1 MAENATPGSANNASA
16 DSSRGM
22 PYYERLRRDLRESL
36 NKKRQVDN
44 NLLQLE
50 ENILRVETQY
60 LEETSAGNIIKGFD
74 NYIKGAATTTAA
86 GGAGTT
92 TRRKAPISD
101 ADRIFSRSSTSFL
114 RKSVGAKRQGQLLT
128 TNALQE
134 SSTPGSATAPPSHAP
149 TPTSSFPTR
158 ESSQPTNGARPG
170 GSKKKKAA
178 DDEDEDSNKT
188 KRQKISYGRE

>member
-1 MAENATPGSANNASA
+1 MSENAAPGSANNTGA

-36 NKKRQVDN
+36 NKKRLIDN
-44 NLLQLE
+44 SLLQLE
-50 ENILRVETQY
+50 DNILRVETQY

-74 NYIKGAATTTAA
+74 NYIKGAATTTTA
-86 GGAGTT
+86 GGAGTA

-114 RKSVGAKRQGQLLT
+114 R
-128 TNALQE
+128 E
-134 SSTPGSATAPPSHAP
+134 SSTPGSATPSHAP

-178 DDEDEDSNKT
+178 DDDDEDGNKT

>member
-1 MAENATPGSANNASA
+1 MAENAPPGSASNTGAS
-16 DSSRGM
+16 DSSRGL

-36 NKKRQVDN
+36 NKKRLIDN

-50 ENILRVETQY
+50 DNILRVETQY

-74 NYIKGAATTTAA
+74 NYIKGAATTTTTS
-86 GGAGTT
+86 GAGTA

-101 ADRIFSRSSTSFL
+101 IDRIFSRSSTSFL
-114 RKSVGAKRQGQLLT
+114 REA
-128 TNALQE
+128 
-134 SSTPGSATAPPSHAP
+134 STPGSAQTPSSHAP

-158 ESSQPTNGARPG
+158 ESSQPTNGTKPG
-170 GSKKKKAA
+170 GSKKKKAG
-178 DDEDEDSNKT
+178 DDESDDGNKV

>member
-1 MAENATPGSANNASA
+1 MAENAPPGSANNTSTDA
-16 DSSRGM
+16 SRGM

-36 NKKRQVDN
+36 NKKRLLDN

-74 NYIKGAATTTAA
+74 NYIKGAATTTTTS
-86 GGAGTT
+86 GAGTA

-101 ADRIFSRSSTSFL
+101 VDRIFSRSSNAFL
-114 RKSVGAKRQGQLLT
+114 REV
-128 TNALQE
+128 
-134 SSTPGSATAPPSHAP
+134 STPASIQTTPSHAA

-158 ESSQPTNGARPG
+158 ESSQPTANGTKKTGG
-170 GSKKKKAA
+170 GSKKKKAE
-178 DDEDEDSNKT
+178 DEEDEDSNKA
-188 KRQKISYGRE
+188 KRPKISYGRE

>member
-1 MAENATPGSANNASA
+1 MAENAAPGSANTTGA

-36 NKKRQVDN
+36 NKKRLIDN

-50 ENILRVETQY
+50 DSILRVETQY

-74 NYIKGAATTTAA
+74 NYIKGAATTTTT
-86 GGAGTT
+86 GGAGTA

-114 RKSVGAKRQGQLLT
+114 R
-128 TNALQE
+128 E
-134 SSTPGSATAPPSHAP
+134 SSTPGSATPSHAP

-178 DDEDEDSNKT
+178 DEDDEEGNKT

>member
-1 MAENATPGSANNASA
+1 MAENAAPGSANNTGA

-36 NKKRQVDN
+36 NKKRIIDN
-44 NLLQLE
+44 SLLQLE
-50 ENILRVETQY
+50 DNILRVETQY
-60 LEETSAGNIIKGFD
+60 LEETSAGNINKGFD
-74 NYIKGAATTTAA
+74 NYIKGAATTTTA
-86 GGAGTT
+86 GGAGTA

-114 RKSVGAKRQGQLLT
+114 R
-128 TNALQE
+128 E
-134 SSTPGSATAPPSHAP
+134 SSTPGSATPSHAP

-178 DDEDEDSNKT
+178 DDDDDDGNKT

>member
-1 MAENATPGSANNASA
+1 
-16 DSSRGM
+16 M

-36 NKKRQVDN
+36 NKKRLIDN

-50 ENILRVETQY
+50 DNILRVETQY

-74 NYIKGAATTTAA
+74 NYIKGAATTTTTS
-86 GGAGTT
+86 GAGTA

-114 RKSVGAKRQGQLLT
+114 RVRADTRA
-128 TNALQE
+128 NADIALQE
-134 SSTPGSATAPPSHAP
+134 SSTPGSATTPASHAP

-158 ESSQPTNGARPG
+158 ESSQPTNGARSG
-170 GSKKKKAA
+170 GSKKKKVTE
-178 DDEDEDSNKT
+178 DDDEDSNKP